1 MTSSQTVT
9 EQLHHLARPEGGL
22 RITGVTK
29 TYPGVVAVNDA
40 TFECLAGEVHALVG
54 ENGSGKSTMIKV
66 AAGLVAQDSG
76 LVQIGGQTL
85 TKSDPRLARRLGLMT
100 AYQDTSLVNQLTVA
114 DNVEMSFYCLG
125 EPAPKNL
132 KQVLKEFDLPF
143 GPKDLLTSLGPGGRQ
158 MLEVVRAM
166 IHRPQVLLVDEP
178 TAVLDLNS
186 ADQLEGLISNIRDEG
201 CAVVYVSH
209 RLEEVRRL
217 ADRLTVIRDGVIQG
231 THDRMDWDVETIVEL
246 MVGAPIDLEF
256 PGKVPSTG
264 AAPAPLFEVA
274 GLMGTAVGPID
285 LHVGAGEIVGVAGAE
300 GNGQRHLLRA
310 IIGVDRKA
318 GSVTLEGKPVGGGP
332 AGALKSGIS
341 FQSGDRVAES
351 VFPSM
356 SIGANGTMQL
366 GPALGPAGT
375 IQTKKLKDK
384 FGAAVRKLGIVSASA
399 YQPISAL
406 SGGNQ
411 QKVVL
416 SRASMR
422 RPKLLVIDEP
432 TQGVDAK
439 ARLDIY
445 QLVSETAQSGVGV
458 LVNSSDS
465 FELAG
470 LCDRVYVM
478 SEGTVIDEVTG
489 SFTESDIV
497 RRFVSTTGK
506 RDEIV
511 DEGARKARRLATTL
525 ASPRVPVVVLLLLM
539 LLLGGYAASRSP
551 LFLQGFNLNNLFL
564 SALPLLWVVIGQQF
578 ALLVGELDISIGA
591 SMTLS
596 VVLASFVLAE
606 AGVGSIALGAAIIL
620 GVALVVGLFNAF
632 VTQILGVTP
641 LVATIGTLGIVSG
654 ICVLLRPEPSG
665 SIDVNLGLALSQ
677 GIAYVPIG
685 FIVAIAVAA
694 AMDFWL
700 FRTGGGLATR
710 AVGLE
715 SKASE
720 RVGVRVRT
728 IKMAGYVLAAI
739 GAAIGGVFLAVQVG
753 VGSNDVALSLA
764 LPAFTACFLGGAS
777 LTGGRGT
784 FIGAALGALFLT
796 LIGNT
801 AQLINLSY
809 AWTQVVYGLIL
820 LIAVTVYSVAARRA
834 VA

>member
-1 MTSSQTVT
+1 MIESYQETARADSPPVSS
-9 EQLHHLARPEGGL
+9 RGL
-22 RITGVTK
+22 RLTGITK
-29 TYPGVVAVNDA
+29 TYPGVVAVNNVS
-40 TFECLAGEVHALVG
+40 FECRPGEVHALVG
-54 ENGSGKSTMIKV
+54 ENGSGKSTLIKV
-66 AAGLVAQDSG
+66 AAGLVPQDSG
-76 LVQIGGQTL
+76 TVQVGAKTL
-85 TKSDPRLARRLGLMT
+85 SRSDPRYARRLGLMT
-100 AYQDTSLVNQLTVA
+100 AYQDTSLVHDLTVA
-114 DNVEMSFYCLG
+114 ENIEMSFHCLG
-125 EPAPKNL
+125 QEAPRNIKKL
-132 KQVLKEFDLPF
+132 LAEFDLPF
-143 GPKDLLTSLGPGGRQ
+143 SPKDLLVALGPGGRQ

-166 IHRPQVLLVDEP
+166 IHRPHVLLVDEP
-178 TAVLDLNS
+178 TAVLDLAS
-186 ADQLEGLISNIRDEG
+186 ADQLETLISNIRGEG

-209 RLEEVRRL
+209 RLDEVRRL

-231 THDRMDWDVETIVEL
+231 THERMDWDVETIVEL

-256 PGKVPSTG
+256 PDRRPQTTGDPLLEVKELRGST
-264 AAPAPLFEVA
+264 
-274 GLMGTAVGPID
+274 VGPIS
-285 LHVGAGEIVGVAGAE
+285 LHVGPGEVVGIAGAE

-310 IIGVDRKA
+310 IIGVDRKS
-318 GSVTLEGKPVGGGP
+318 GSVELNGKPVTGGP
-332 AGALKSGIS
+332 PGALRAGIS

-351 VFPSM
+351 VFPAM

-366 GPALGPAGT
+366 GTELGPLAT
-375 IQTKKLKDK
+375 IRPKRMIQK
-384 FGAAVRKLGIVSASA
+384 FGQAVRELGIVSASA

-416 SRASMR
+416 SRASMQ
-422 RPKLLVIDEP
+422 RPELLIIDEP

-445 QLVSETAQSGVGV
+445 RLVADTAASGVGV

-478 SEGTVIDEVTG
+478 SEGAVIDELTG
-489 SFTESDIV
+489 TFTEAEIV

-506 RDEIV
+506 REDVIEAASRP
-511 DEGARKARRLATTL
+511 GRRIASAL
-525 ASPRVPVVVLLLLM
+525 ASPRVPVVVLLVLM
-539 LLLGGYAASRSP
+539 LLLGAYATSKSP
-551 LFLQGFNLNNLFL
+551 VFLQGFNLNNLFL

-596 VVLASFVLAE
+596 VVLASFVLASN
-606 AGVGSIALGAAIIL
+606 GVGSSLLGVVVIL
-620 GVALVVGLFNAF
+620 LVALVVGLFNAL
-632 VTQILGVTP
+632 VTQVFGVTP

-665 SIDVNLGLALSQ
+665 AIGSDLSAALSA
-677 GIAYVPIG
+677 GVGNVPYG
-685 FIVAIAVAA
+685 FIVALLVAGG
-694 AMDFWL
+694 MDFWL

-720 RVGVRVRT
+720 RVGVRVKWV
-728 IKMAGYVLAAI
+728 KMAGYVIAAV

-753 VGSNDVALSLA
+753 VGSNDVALSLS
-764 LPAFTACFLGGAS
+764 LPAFTACFLGGAT

-784 FIGAALGALFLT
+784 FIGAALGATFLT
-796 LIGNT
+796 LIGNA

-809 AWTQVVYGLIL
+809 SWTQVMYGVIL
-820 LIAVTVYSVAARRA
+820 LVAVTVYSIAARRA

>member
-1 MTSSQTVT
+1 MTDVRTMT
-9 EQLHHLARPEGGL
+9 EKLDSLARPEGGL

-29 TYPGVVAVNDA
+29 TYPGVVAVNNA
-40 TFECLAGEVHALVG
+40 SFECLPGEVHALVG

-66 AAGLVAQDSG
+66 AAGLVPRDSG
-76 LVQIGGQTL
+76 VVEIGGREL
-85 TKSDPRLARRLGLMT
+85 TRSDPRSARRLGLMT
-100 AYQDTSLVNQLTVA
+100 AYQDTSLVNELTVA
-114 DNVEMSFYCLG
+114 DNVRMSFHCLG

-132 KQVLKEFDLPF
+132 KKILKDYDLPF

-186 ADQLEGLISNIRDEG
+186 ADQLEQLISGVRDEG

-256 PGKVPSTG
+256 PDKVVKTA
-264 AAPAPLFEVA
+264 AAPLLEVTDLT
-274 GLMGTAVGPID
+274 GSTMGPISM
-285 LHVGAGEIVGVAGAE
+285 HVGAGEIVGVAGAE
-300 GNGQRHLLRA
+300 GNGQRQLLRA
-310 IIGVDRKA
+310 IIGVDRKS
-318 GSVTLEGKPVGGGP
+318 GSVTLDGRSVGGGP

-366 GPALGPAGT
+366 GPDLGPAGT
-375 IQTKKLKDK
+375 IQSSKMMDK
-384 FGAAVRKLGIVSASA
+384 FGTAVRKLGIVSASA

-416 SRASMR
+416 SRPSMR
-422 RPKLLVIDEP
+422 RPKVLIIDEP

-445 QLVSETAQSGVGV
+445 QLVTETAESGVGV

-478 SEGTVIDEVTG
+478 SEGAIIDEVTG

-506 RDEIV
+506 RDDVV
-511 DEGARKARRLATTL
+511 DEGARKARRLANIL
-525 ASPRVPVVVLLLLM
+525 ASPRVPVVVLLVLM
-539 LLLGGYAASRSP
+539 MVLGAYATSRSP

-596 VVLASFVLAE
+596 VVLASFVLASG
-606 AGVGSIALGAAIIL
+606 GVGSVALGVVIIII
-620 GVALVVGLFNAF
+620 VALVVGLFNAF
-632 VTQILGVTP
+632 VTQRLGVTP

-654 ICVLLRPEPSG
+654 ICVLLRPEPAG
-665 SIDVNLGLALSQ
+665 
-677 GIAYVPIG
+677 GIAPGVASALNQSVANVPVG
-685 FIVAIAVAA
+685 FIVALVVAA

-700 FRTGGGLATR
+700 FRSGSGLATR

-715 SKASE
+715 AKASE

-728 IKMAGYVLAAI
+728 IKMAGYVIAAL
-739 GAAIGGVFLAVQVG
+739 GAAIGGVYLAVQVG

-796 LIGNT
+796 LIGNA

-809 AWTQVVYGLIL
+809 SWTQVVYGLIL
-820 LIAVTVYSVAARRA
+820 LVAVTVYSVAARRSTS
-834 VA
+834 